1 MKKLLENRFFQKILG
16 LGRSISSMGIGLH
29 AANAGYFLILS
40 VFPLLVLLI
49 SILRYTPLNIH
60 SLISL
65 LAGVLPAAL
74 LPKAEQLILNTYHSS
89 STAVVGLSALTA
101 LWSASRGIYG
111 LLTGLN
117 GIYGVKENRGYL
129 HTRLISV
136 LYTFLFILVL
146 LLTLVLHV
154 FGTAVVELLQSSSAP
169 LLQLL
174 TNMID
179 LRFFLLLFIQT
190 ALFTA
195 MFMTFPSRRNSFGS
209 SLPGALLSAIGW
221 TVFSQLFS
229 LYVEHFSNYANIY
242 GSVYAVALSMLWLY
256 FCLLI
261 VFYGGVLNRLLM
273 EKPEENTNN

>member
-1 MKKLLENRFFQKILG
+1 MKDIPTGGILG
-16 LGRSISSMGIGLH
+16 KAIRLGRSISQLHIGVH

-40 VFPLLVLLI
+40 VFPLLVLVI
-49 SILRYTPLNIH
+49 SILRYTPLDIH

-65 LAGVLPAAL
+65 LEGVLPAAL
-74 LPKAEQLILNTYHSS
+74 LPKAEQLILNTYHSTS
-89 STAVVGLSALTA
+89 KAVVGLSAVTA

-117 GIYGVKENRGYL
+117 AIYGVSEDRGYVR
-129 HTRLISV
+129 TRLISV

-154 FGTAVVELLQSSSAP
+154 FGTALVELLQSSTLP

-174 TNMID
+174 TGIVD
-179 LRFFLLLFIQT
+179 LRFFLLLSIQT

-195 MFMTFPSRRNSFGS
+195 MFMTFPNRRNSLGS

-229 LYVEHFSNYANIY
+229 LYVEHFPSYANIY

-256 FCLLI
+256 FCILI
-261 VFYGGVLNRLLM
+261 VFYGGVLNRLLI
-273 EKPEENTNN
+273 EKPEE